1 MRILVTGGTGRVGS
15 EVIKALLKHN
25 VSVRALVR
33 KQEASTTMPEGI
45 EVSLG
50 DLLDPVAIRKSLD
63 GIDKLYLLNAVVPD
77 ELTQGLIAYDL
88 AKKLKL
94 KQIVYHSVFKAE
106 EFKDVPHFAAKLAI
120 ENALHQFNLPFTIIR
135 PNYFFQ
141 NDVSLKD
148 ALMNAGMYP
157 MPLGT
162 PGVSAVDTRD
172 IAEAAAIALT
182 SDGHLG
188 KTYNLNGPEILSGK
202 KVASIWS
209 RLLGKEI
216 GYPGEDLDSFE
227 EQMRKSAPS
236 WSAFDIRMMFQGYL
250 ERGFVAED
258 ADVETL
264 ARLLGHPLRRYEDFA
279 KETVEA
285 WRRVEALASINPLP
299 ENTGQF
305 RESVTP
311 STHFDQ
317 NPWVLSANLLTTVD
331 FRFARHPIRI
341 SDWRIDPSKH
351 SSLNLLDAC
360 APSAWCGRIRLP
372 GDDLSPWKILCPLI
386 LQHLRRLFSKRLTP
400 SVRRNWTRFLM
411 ESSNSTSRHGA
422 PI

>member
-1 MRILVTGGTGRVGS
+1 MKILVTGGTGKVGS
-15 EVIKALLKHN
+15 EVIKALIKRN
-25 VSVRALVR
+25 ASVRALVR

-50 DLLDPVAIRKSLD
+50 DLLDPVALRAALD
-63 GIDKLYLLNAVVPD
+63 GVDKLYLLNAVVAD

-94 KQIVYHSVFKAE
+94 KQIVYHSVFKVE

-120 ENALHQFNLPFTIIR
+120 ESALREFDLPFTIIR

-141 NDVSLKD
+141 NDLSLKD
-148 ALMNAGMYP
+148 ALLKTGMYP

-202 KVASIWS
+202 KIASIWS
-209 RLLGKEI
+209 GLLGKEI
-216 GYPGEDLDSFE
+216 RYPGEDMDSFE
-227 EQMRKSAPS
+227 EQMRKTAPS

-258 ADVETL
+258 GDIETL
-264 ARLLGHPLRRYEDFA
+264 TNLLGHPPRRYQDFA
-279 KETVEA
+279 KETVEQ
-285 WRRVEALASINPLP
+285 WRPVAEP
-299 ENTGQF
+299 
-305 RESVTP
+305 
-311 STHFDQ
+311 
-317 NPWVLSANLLTTVD
+317 
-331 FRFARHPIRI
+331 
-341 SDWRIDPSKH
+341 
-351 SSLNLLDAC
+351 
-360 APSAWCGRIRLP
+360 RLRQP
-372 GDDLSPWKILCPLI
+372 
-386 LQHLRRLFSKRLTP
+386 
-400 SVRRNWTRFLM
+400 
-411 ESSNSTSRHGA
+411 A
-422 PI
+422 A